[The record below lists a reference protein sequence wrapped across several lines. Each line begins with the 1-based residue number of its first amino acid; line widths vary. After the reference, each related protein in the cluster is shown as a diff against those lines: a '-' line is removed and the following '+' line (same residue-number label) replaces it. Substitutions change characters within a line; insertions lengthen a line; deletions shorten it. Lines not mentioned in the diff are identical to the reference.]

1 MFIKDLQPR
10 IAKDRIPP
18 FSVEIP
24 NYKAVEGETI
34 PRRNPRCIDKLI
46 DRPDEGI
53 ETMFDVL
60 KRAAEKFGNAKAL
73 GTRRLIKTH
82 HEVKKIKKIEDGIE
96 KEVDKKWTYF
106 EMSGYEYISFYDFEQ
121 MALELGAGF
130 RKIGLQKDDR
140 VHIFAATSAN
150 WLGTA
155 HGAISQSMP
164 IVTTYDTLGEEGLSH
179 SLKATKA
186 KAIFLDPH
194 LLPILINPLK
204 EVDVDIRYVIWN
216 SQNEVEQKNIDKLKQ
231 AREDILIISLEE
243 LRQLGKEN
251 PVAPV
256 RPSPEDLCCIMYTSG
271 STGPPKGVPIKHK
284 AVVASIAG
292 VSFIVDP
299 YVTEGDKVLTYLPL
313 AHILEFVFENA
324 ALYWG
329 TTLGYGNPKTL
340 SDISMRNCHGDIRE
354 LKPNILIGVPAVW
367 ENIKKGILNKINA
380 SNLLVKSLFYTSLWL
395 KNIILQNDL
404 PGLKILDAI
413 VFNKIRQA
421 TGGNLRLCLNGGGPI
436 SKDTQWFI
444 SMALTPLINGYGLTE
459 TTAMGAVMDPRE
471 WNVDSLGSLPG
482 SIEIKLVDYSEA
494 GYFATNRPNPQGEIW
509 IRGTPVM
516 EGYYLDE
523 EETKKT
529 ITPDGWFKTG
539 DIGEWVENGHLKI
552 IDRKKNLVKTLN
564 GEYIALEKLESIY
577 RAANV
582 VANIC
587 VYADPNR
594 TKPVAIIVPG
604 EPALKKLASSNNVD
618 GVGVEDLSRNKE
630 VQDFVLKQ
638 LQKVGRDGGLKGIEI
653 IEGIVIADEEWTPS
667 NGLTTSAQKLNRRAI
682 LEKYKKEIEA
692 AYSRNG

>member
-1 MFIKDLQPR
+1 MFIKDLQPK

-18 FSVEIP
+18 FSVEVP
-24 NYKAVEGETI
+24 DYKAVEGETI
-34 PRRNPRCIDKLI
+34 PRRNPRCLDKLI
-46 DRPDEGI
+46 NQPDEDI
-53 ETMFDVL
+53 KTMFDVL

-73 GTRRLIKTH
+73 GTRKLINTH
-82 HEVKKIKKIEDGIE
+82 YEVKKFKKIEDGVE
-96 KEVDKKWTYF
+96 KEVEKKWTYF
-106 EMSGYEYISFYDFEQ
+106 EMSGYEYLSFYEFEELA
-121 MALELGAGF
+121 MELGAGF

-150 WLGTA
+150 WLATA

-194 LLPILINPLK
+194 LLPTLMNSLK
-204 EVDVDIRYVIWN
+204 QEDVELKYVIWN
-216 SQNEVEQKNIDKLKQ
+216 SQNEVQQGNIEKIKQ
-231 AREDILIISLEE
+231 AREDIVIISLEE

-251 PVAPV
+251 KVAPV
-256 RPSPEDLCCIMYTSG
+256 RPTPEDLCCIMYTSG

-340 SDISMRNCHGDIRE
+340 SDTSMRNCQGDIRE

-367 ENIKKGILNKINA
+367 ENIKKGIINKINA
-380 SNLLVKSLFYTSLWL
+380 SGFVVRSIFYTSLWL
-395 KNIILQNDL
+395 KNIMLQNDL
-404 PGLKILDAI
+404 PGLKLLDLL
-413 VFNKIRQA
+413 VFNKLRQA

-482 SIEIKLVDYSEA
+482 SIEIKLVDFPEA
-494 GYFATNRPNPQGEIW
+494 GYFATNKPNPQGEIW
-509 IRGTPVM
+509 IRGASVM
-516 EGYYLDE
+516 EGYYQDE
-523 EETKKT
+523 EETKKA
-529 ITPDGWFKTG
+529 ITSDGWFKTG

-594 TKPVAIIVPG
+594 TKPIAIIVPG
-604 EPALKKLASSNNVD
+604 EPALNKLAKSNNFE
-618 GVGVEDLSRNKE
+618 GVGLQDLSRNKE

-638 LQKVGRDGGLKGIEI
+638 LQKTGRDSGLKGIEI
-653 IEGIVIADEEWTPS
+653 IEGIVIADEEWNPS

-682 LEKYKKEIEA
+682 VEKYKKEIEA

>member
-1 MFIKDLQPR
+1 MFIKDLQPK

-18 FSVEIP
+18 FSVEVP
-24 NYKAVEGETI
+24 DYKAVEGETI
-34 PRRNPRCIDKLI
+34 PRRNPRCLDKLI
-46 DRPDEGI
+46 DQPGEEI
-53 ETMFDVL
+53 KTMFDVL
-60 KRAAEKFGNAKAL
+60 KRAAEKFGNAK
-73 GTRRLIKTH
+73 H
-82 HEVKKIKKIEDGIE
+82 WFKKIEDGVE
-96 KEVDKKWTYF
+96 KEVEKKWTYF
-106 EMSGYEYISFYDFEQ
+106 EMSGYEYLSFYEFEELA
-121 MALELGAGF
+121 MELGAGF
-130 RKIGLQKDDR
+130 RKIGLQRDDR

-150 WLGTA
+150 WLATA

-186 KAIFLDPH
+186 KAIFVDPH
-194 LLPILINPLK
+194 LLPTLINPLK
-204 EVDVDIRYVIWN
+204 QEDVEVKYVIWN
-216 SQNEVEQKNIDKLKQ
+216 SQSEVQQENIEKIKQ
-231 AREDILIISLEE
+231 ARKDVVIISLEE
-243 LRQLGKEN
+243 LRQIGKEN

-256 RPSPEDLCCIMYTSG
+256 RPTPEDLCCIMYTSG
-271 STGPPKGVPIKHK
+271 STGPPKGVPIRHK

-340 SDISMRNCHGDIRE
+340 SDTSMRNCQGDIRE

-367 ENIKKGILNKINA
+367 ENIKKGILNKINS
-380 SNLLVKSLFYTSLWL
+380 SNFIVRSLFYTSLWL
-395 KNIILQNDL
+395 KNVMLQNDL
-404 PGLKILDAI
+404 PGLKLLDLL
-413 VFNKIRQA
+413 VFDKIRQA

-459 TTAMGAVMDPRE
+459 TTAMGAVMDPKE

-482 SIEIKLVDYSEA
+482 SIEIKLVDYPDA
-494 GYFATNRPNPQGEIW
+494 GYFSTNKPNPQGEIW

-516 EGYYLDE
+516 EGYYQDE
-523 EETKKT
+523 EETKKA

-577 RAANV
+577 RCN
-582 VANIC
+582 
-587 VYADPNR
+587 NR
-594 TKPVAIIVPG
+594 PG
-604 EPALKKLASSNNVD
+604 EPALKKLAKSNNVE
-618 GVGVEDLSRNKE
+618 GVGLEDLSRNKE

-638 LQKVGRDGGLKGIEI
+638 LQKTGRDGGLKGIEI
-653 IEGIVIADEEWTPS
+653 IEGI
-667 NGLTTSAQKLNRRAI
+667 GLTTSAQKLNRRAI

-692 AYSRNG
+692 AYSRN

>member
-604 EPALKKLASSNNVD
+604 EPALKKLANSNNVD
-618 GVGVEDLSRNKE
+618 GVGLEDLSRNKE